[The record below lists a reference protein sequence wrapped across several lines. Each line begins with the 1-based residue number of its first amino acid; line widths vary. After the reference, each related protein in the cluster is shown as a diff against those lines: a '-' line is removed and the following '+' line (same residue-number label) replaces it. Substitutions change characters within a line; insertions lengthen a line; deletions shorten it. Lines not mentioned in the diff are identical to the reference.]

1 MDYLPICLGIAMAA
15 LLLFGRCRPRFHSA
29 WLWGALPL
37 VMAGLCLPWLLSRL
51 HPTQYNLVELLR
63 QDRMFPG
70 AWLALLC
77 LWGPLTA
84 SWAAGAWRAGFRLR
98 AACWAPAS
106 CLVAWGVLRRSVT
119 VESIHDL
126 LGSPVLSWPADLEY
140 VARFSAIYLPFVW
153 LPVLLALLYRRS
165 KVWLAVALAYGVAL
179 IALSPLIINGYT
191 PSDNVPELFR
201 PGGHAWFAALCL
213 LAPGTAVL
221 CERVRRSAGLPAAAC
236 ALALISPVAYAM
248 LDRAILLGD
257 IHGLDAGP
265 AALGVAFAAAVATC
279 LMPAATSTG
288 DEHASAA

>member
-1 MDYLPICLGIAMAA
+1 MDELPICTGIAMVAM
-15 LLLFGRCRPRFHSA
+15 LLFGRCRLRFHPA

-70 AWLALLC
+70 AWLAFLC
-77 LWGPLTA
+77 LWGPLAA
-84 SWAAGAWRAGFRLR
+84 SWAAGAWQAGFRLR

-140 VARFSAIYLPFVW
+140 VARFSVIYLPFVW

-165 KVWLAVALAYGVAL
+165 KGWLAVALAYGVAL
-179 IALSPLIINGYT
+179 IALAPLIINGYT

-201 PGGHAWFAALCL
+201 PGGHPWFAAVCL
-213 LAPGTAVL
+213 LAPGAAVF

-236 ALALISPVAYAM
+236 ALALVSPVAYAM

-265 AALGVAFAAAVATC
+265 GALGAAFAAAVATC
-279 LMPAATSTG
+279 LIPAATSTG
-288 DEHASAA
+288 DELASAA